1 MSVPALPFGCATSVT
16 ACVMVL
22 TLLRSPS
29 GPAATVA
36 AATPTK
42 RRRSKSGGFDIPCLL
57 TSFRST
63 SPSSARRWTPRQ
75 DPARYHD
82 PHQAHDGPDEPRR
95 GAVRCPESAAHP
107 RGAAQYAEHD
117 DCDPRP
123 EEGVRDQPGPP
134 EPERPC
140 HDQHRA
146 RKRTQQDE
154 DPREVIQS
162 RCERLISGAGDRV
175 REGCA
180 YREEYEKQSAD
191 RCARGGR
198 CRAPAVLPR
207 IRQGGP
213 ERRREPH
220 EVEDIQAG
228 ERRSDQDPRAMAAVE
243 RRECVGRCADL
254 RLIAV
259 DDVRDDDEDD
269 EVDAAQAPQA
279 FPERAGGVHA
289 GG

>member
-63 SPSSARRWTPRQ
+63 SPTSARRWTPRQ

-140 HDQHRA
+140 HDQDRA

-162 RCERLISGAGDRV
+162 RCERLIAGSGNQTLTAGLNDFAWVLVLLSSFPRAILIMAGSFGLWRAGLISNALFGAGV
-175 REGCA
+175 
-180 YREEYEKQSAD
+180 
-191 RCARGGR
+191 
-198 CRAPAVLPR
+198 AV
-207 IRQGGP
+207 
-213 ERRREPH
+213 
-220 EVEDIQAG
+220 
-228 ERRSDQDPRAMAAVE
+228 
-243 RRECVGRCADL
+243 
-254 RLIAV
+254 
-259 DDVRDDDEDD
+259 
-269 EVDAAQAPQA
+269 
-279 FPERAGGVHA
+279 
-289 GG
+289 

>member
-1 MSVPALPFGCATSVT
+1 MRRRRSVRSACAALKRNGRMSVPSLPLACATSLS
-16 ACVMVL
+16 ACVMAL
-22 TLLRSPS
+22 TLLEKPNSPS

-42 RRRSKSGGFDIPCLL
+42 RRRSKSGGFDISFLL
-57 TSFRST
+57 
-63 SPSSARRWTPRQ
+63 SPSSTRRWTAGQ
-75 DPARYHD
+75 NPARHHD
-82 PHQAHDGPDEPRR
+82 PHQAHDGPDEPRI

-162 RCERLISGAGDRV
+162 RCERLISGAGDRG
-175 REGCA
+175 REGGA
-180 YREEYEKQSAD
+180 YREEDEKQSAD

-198 CRAPAVLPR
+198 CRAPTVLSR

-213 ERRREPH
+213 
-220 EVEDIQAG
+220 
-228 ERRSDQDPRAMAAVE
+228 
-243 RRECVGRCADL
+243 
-254 RLIAV
+254 
-259 DDVRDDDEDD
+259 
-269 EVDAAQAPQA
+269 
-279 FPERAGGVHA
+279 
-289 GG
+289 